1 MKISKISPTFNFF
14 AKIENKNTHLMFL
27 FCLFVCL
34 FVLLSRSL

>member
-27 FCLFVCL
+27 FCLFVL
-34 FVLLSRSL
+34 FVCFTVS